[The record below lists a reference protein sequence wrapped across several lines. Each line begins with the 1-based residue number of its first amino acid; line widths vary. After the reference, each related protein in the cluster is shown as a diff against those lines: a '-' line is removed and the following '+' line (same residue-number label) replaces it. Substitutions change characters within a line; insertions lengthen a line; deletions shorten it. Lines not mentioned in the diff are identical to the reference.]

1 RQCRRR
7 PRLDGP
13 LRCPDG
19 HRCRGEQRDERDAP
33 MSLTE
38 ALAHNRSTAGTRAA
52 RGAVTSATVVSAL
65 VLLIAVSW
73 ALLPG
78 LFPPH
83 APAPPRPPAGTRAAP
98 AAVTSATV
106 VSALAPL
113 TAASWALL
121 PGLFT
126 HFDPNDGGDTPALL
140 PPSLDHWFGSKWV
153 NRPGRSAQ
161 ETA

>member
-1 RQCRRR
+1 GRLGQRAEEQRRSRPQRADDDGRQCRRR

-33 MSLTE
+33 MSLTD

-52 RGAVTSATVVSAL
+52 RGAVTSATVV
-65 VLLIAVSW
+65 LLIAV
-73 ALLPG
+73 
-78 LFPPH
+78 
-83 APAPPRPPAGTRAAP
+83 
-98 AAVTSATV
+98 
-106 VSALAPL
+106 
-113 TAASWALL
+113 SWALL

-140 PPSLDHWFGSKWV
+140 PPSLDHWFGTDQT
-153 NRPGRSAQ
+153 GRDAFTRVVYGASQSLLAALVAVGVGLILG
-161 ETA
+161 TAIGLIAG